1 VRDAFISGND
11 ETCMMCQTMIIHTS
25 EKERERER
33 ERTGYVLCMSI
44 RREGYHC

>member
-11 ETCMMCQTMIIHTS
+11 ETCMVCQTMIIHTS

-33 ERTGYVLCMSI
+33 K
-44 RREGYHC
+44 REDWLRIVHVN